1 MRTYRQFFALALVSA
16 SIFAV
21 NRLRAD
27 WILSQDFIL
36 PGPNFAVSTV
46 GGITYLQYTCAHYTL
61 AGTNERLAEGPLW
74 RGGTNLTQE
83 VDLEVPTGTNII
95 TIPEQTYTTKVWN
108 GCLVLGTL
116 APGDYQ
122 LQWRSSYSAFFG
134 PPSTIMQVIP
144 FTIAA
149 NTNTTNPTLLS
160 ASLSSGTI
168 RIQTLGVSNAT
179 YIVQR
184 SLDLTNWTAIA
195 TNVGGPFDFSEPT
208 SGTNAFYRV
217 LIGNGHTS
225 STGAQ

>member
-1 MRTYRQFFALALVSA
+1 
-16 SIFAV
+16 
-21 NRLRAD
+21 
-27 WILSQDFIL
+27 
-36 PGPNFAVSTV
+36 
-46 GGITYLQYTCAHYTL
+46 
-61 AGTNERLAEGPLW
+61 
-74 RGGTNLTQE
+74 
-83 VDLEVPTGTNII
+83 
-95 TIPEQTYTTKVWN
+95 
-108 GCLVLGTL
+108 
-116 APGDYQ
+116 
-122 LQWRSSYSAFFG
+122 
-134 PPSTIMQVIP
+134 MQVIP

-195 TNVGGPFDFSEPT
+195 TNVGGPFDFSEPA